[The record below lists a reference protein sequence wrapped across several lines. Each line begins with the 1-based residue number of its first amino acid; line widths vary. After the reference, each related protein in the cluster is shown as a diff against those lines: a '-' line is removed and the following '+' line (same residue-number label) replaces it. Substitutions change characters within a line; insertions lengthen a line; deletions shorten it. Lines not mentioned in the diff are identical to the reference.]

1 MTIRKFILFA
11 ALALMLALAFACRRE
26 ESANTDT
33 AVASDTATSSSSTA
47 ATASDTSG
55 TTSTTASAA
64 TTTVSDD
71 DKNFAMKAAQG
82 GMAEVTMGG
91 IAASKGTNA
100 DVKSFGQRMQT
111 DHGKAGDELKAWAST
126 KGITLPAET
135 DAEHKKKADE
145 VSAKSGAAFDKAYMK
160 DMVEDHD
167 KDVKEFQEASTK
179 VKDPDLK
186 AWIDK
191 TLPVITDHQKMA
203 HDIAGKLK

>member
-1 MTIRKFILFA
+1 MTNRKFILFA
-11 ALALMLALAFACRRE
+11 ALALVLAMTFACKRE

-33 AVASDTATSSSSTA
+33 AVASDTATSS
-47 ATASDTSG
+47 AS
-55 TTSTTASAA
+55 STTASAT

-71 DKNFAMKAAQG
+71 DKNFATKAAEG
-82 GMAEVTMGG
+82 GMAEVTLGG
-91 IAASKGTNA
+91 VAASKATNA

-135 DAEHKKKADE
+135 DAEHKKQADE

-160 DMVEDHD
+160 AMVEDHD
-167 KDVKEFQEASTK
+167 KDVKEFQEASAK
-179 VKDPDLK
+179 VTDPDLK

-203 HDIAGKLK
+203 HEIAGKLK